1 MIYLLLAIA
10 STSLV
15 AIVMRIS
22 GKYLKSNLGM
32 TFFNYVVCSAM
43 ASLYS
48 GAGNLFP
55 KTEGLQLTLGLGIFT
70 GVIYLIGLLL
80 TQFNIQKNGVVLS
93 TIFQKLGLVV
103 QVLMSI
109 ILFGER
115 PVLIQII
122 GIVIC
127 LIAVVMINFEKGQ
140 TAISFKLGLVLLV
153 FVSGFCDG
161 MSKVQEEL
169 GNPALSEHFL
179 FYTFSA
185 ALILCAVLL
194 IKKREKINWKDVV
207 FGVMLGVPNFFS
219 CRFLLK
225 SLSEV
230 PAVIAYPTYS
240 VAAVVVVTLAGV
252 VAFKE
257 KLSKRQWVSLG
268 MILAALILLNI

>member
-32 TFFNYVVCSAM
+32 TFFNYVVCVFA
-43 ASLYS
+43 AGIYS
-48 GAGNLFP
+48 GYDNLMPRTSGFP
-55 KTEGLQLTLGLGIFT
+55 FVLGIGVVT
-70 GVIYLIGLLL
+70 GVLYLAGLLL

-103 QVLMSI
+103 QVLMSV

-115 PVLIQII
+115 PVLSQII

-127 LIAVVMINFEKGQ
+127 LIAVVLINFEKGQ

-153 FVSGFCDG
+153 FVSGLCDG

-169 GNPALSEHFL
+169 GDPALSEHFL

-185 ALILCAVLL
+185 ALILCAAL
-194 IKKREKINWKDVV
+194 IIRKREKMGWKDVL

-225 SLSEV
+225 SLSAV

-240 VAAVVVVTLAGV
+240 VAAVVVVTMAGV
-252 VAFKE
+252 IAFKE
-257 KLSKRQWVSLG
+257 KLSKKQWLSLG
-268 MILAALILLNI
+268 MILVALVLLNI